1 MRFPFKPPSGG
12 NLRTFIS
19 LRFRGP
25 SADEWPLT
33 FRRLTFHLRLP
44 RFNSLTSND
53 LMNANARS
61 FIKPRTAKYTFTS
74 EWAGNHV
81 MLTRSKWGLQLR
93 GSKLVSS
100 KLRCP
105 RRNNLPN

>member
-81 MLTRSKWGLQLR
+81 TFTRSKWGNENFNF
-93 GSKLVSS
+93 GEA
-100 KLRCP
+100 
-105 RRNNLPN
+105 NLFRQN